1 MCLHI
6 VVSDTGIGIP
16 LEKQRLV
23 FETFTQGDGST
34 TRRYG
39 GTGLGLSISAKLA
52 TLMDGRLWVES
63 EPGRGSQFHFTAML
77 GRAPARRGAMAGS
90 LRPAGAP
97 ARRLRVLLF
106 EDDVINRMLATRAL
120 ESLEH
125 VILPARDKG
134 VLLTAFDDRGVDL
147 IVIDADTPHL
157 DAAAATAAI
166 RTREAGTGRHLLVVA
181 LAAYVTAADR
191 ERGLSAGIDG
201 WVEKPIGLAQFAD
214 VISRVTSINR
224 EPQLEID

>member
-1 MCLHI
+1 
-6 VVSDTGIGIP
+6 
-16 LEKQRLV
+16 
-23 FETFTQGDGST
+23 
-34 TRRYG
+34 
-39 GTGLGLSISAKLA
+39 
-52 TLMDGRLWVES
+52 
-63 EPGRGSQFHFTAML
+63 
-77 GRAPARRGAMAGS
+77 
-90 LRPAGAP
+90 
-97 ARRLRVLLF
+97 
-106 EDDVINRMLATRAL
+106 VINRMLATRAL
-120 ESLEH
+120 EALEH
-125 VILPARDKG
+125 VILPTRDKG

-214 VISRVTSINR
+214 VIGRVSSMSP
-224 EPQLEID
+224 EPQPEID